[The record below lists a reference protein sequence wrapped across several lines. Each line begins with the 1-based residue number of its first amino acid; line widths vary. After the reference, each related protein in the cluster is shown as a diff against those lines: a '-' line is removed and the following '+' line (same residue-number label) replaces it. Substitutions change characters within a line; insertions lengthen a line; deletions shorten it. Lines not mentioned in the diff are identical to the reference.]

1 MAISQQLVHHGG
13 MQRVSISQQLVHHG
27 GIQML
32 LDKPSFAPKFD
43 AVYGEG
49 ASEEYLQQDE
59 EA

>member
-1 MAISQQLVHHGG
+1 